1 MDHFPPRESEH
12 RLFLEANMA
21 CKGNDYIQNCIQ
33 KTEIIISLYY
43 KTYIEHPRQTL
54 RVLYY
59 GFY

>member
-1 MDHFPPRESEH
+1 MDHFSPRESEH
-12 RLFLEANMA
+12 RLFLEANIA
-21 CKGNDYIQNCIQ
+21 CKGNDYIQ

-59 GFY
+59 GFC